1 MRRFN
6 LFFLLVPALFHAY
19 GMPLPTQKNSVLV
32 CYGKIEAAKIK
43 GYEYVILEEKNF
55 NKDEISLIKKNNK
68 KVVAYISLGEVNA
81 NASHYNLLKNNTL
94 GKNKNWNSHY
104 LDLKSEKTTIVLT
117 RMIKKSLDKGFDGMF
132 LDNIDNYGSFGPQK
146 SQRKELVAL
155 ISKIK
160 KQFPNHLL
168 IQNSGADLIKDT
180 YQFVDALLF
189 ESVASNFSFTDTIYK
204 IRDESDYQTYLKKLK
219 TLQSTYKIPILLVE
233 YADNQTLKTALI
245 KRLSVTDYDFFIGKI
260 DLQTIPDFSKNNK

>member
-104 LDLKSEKTTIVLT
+104 LDLKSEKTTIVLM

-160 KQFPNHLL
+160 KQYPNHLL
-168 IQNSGADLIKDT
+168 IQNSGAELIKET
-180 YQFVDALLF
+180 YNDVDALLF
-189 ESVASNFSFTDTIYK
+189 ESVATNFSFTDNVYQL
-204 IRDESDYQTYLKKLK
+204 REEFDYQSYIKRLKQ
-219 TLQSTYKIPILLVE
+219 LQFTYKLPILLVE
-233 YADNQTLKTALI
+233 YADTALLNAAVV
-245 KRLSVTDYDFFIGKI
+245 KRLSATNFNYFIGKI
-260 DLQTIPDFSKNNK
+260 DLQSLPIFTNKQK